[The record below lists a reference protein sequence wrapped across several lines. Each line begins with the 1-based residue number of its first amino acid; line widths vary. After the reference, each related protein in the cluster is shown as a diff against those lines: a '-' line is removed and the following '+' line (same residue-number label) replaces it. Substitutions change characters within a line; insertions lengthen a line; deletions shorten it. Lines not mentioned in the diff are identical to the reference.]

1 VVGMSEAT
9 FYDNV
14 TPALAAG
21 DYQVIVQDTV
31 TVAGDSGTPASYAT
45 VQRFRVAGSRTGLG
59 PGDVVAMSPPSGE
72 SGSYGLWL
80 PHVVL
85 AQRTLPWQVPIADTA
100 SSQGGPAQ
108 PWLAL
113 LLLTRQEI
121 DVAGSPPAAGTTGT
135 QTVPLS
141 ACLTPP
147 SGTLGPVA
155 TTGQSTLL
163 QEQPSL
169 TCTVVDIT
177 AAAFSGV
184 VPEAAELA
192 FLAHARQVSTAGQ
205 EDLGVPAPGWYSV
218 VAGNRLPTGASD
230 NVYIAHLVSLEGFAS
245 YLPGNAVPA
254 GNTLVRLISLAS
266 WTFTSTT
273 GTGDFGYLMG
283 QLNIAPLTVPVTVTG
298 TDTASQL
305 VAGAV
310 ADGYTLL
317 SYTTRLGEQTAA
329 WYRGPL
335 LPKPVTANPQPAYP
349 AAAAALIYDPATGM
363 FDASYAAAWEIG
375 RLLTLAN
382 GPVASSL
389 ASWVA
394 AAASAVRLLAGRVGT
409 SVGPDGAIT
418 GQPAAADAL
427 AAGAWQRAARRLIG
441 ERVAPAVLRLG
452 AGRRASGLSGPSRP
466 SGPPPGAAADPAGP
480 RGGEPAA
487 QQVPRHEA
495 LRQLAM
501 APAAQPTIA
510 TQAGAPPDDVSAWL
524 TNLQQLIG
532 VPFGYLVPDARM
544 LPPESIRFFAVDPNW
559 TAALTDG
566 VLSLAAKTAPAA
578 AATAT
583 LRPAALAAAATTTG
597 YSGFLLRSAAV
608 SSWPGMTVAGYADS
622 QTATPLTLV
631 RIERLAP
638 TVLIGLFA
646 GLVQHVELTE
656 PRQQL
661 HFGVSQVTDGF
672 ALPLRWIDAANAGGP
687 TGDPP
692 APVTLRPD
700 SARSVIDIGATET
713 SVSQNLTSAYE
724 AAQQQVPQLTPAGF
738 SLQFLQDTES
748 QAFTV
753 QVTA

>member
-9 FYDNV
+9 FYDSV
-14 TPALAAG
+14 TPALGPG

-31 TVAGDSGTPASYAT
+31 TVAGESGTPASYAS

-59 PGDVVAMSPPSGE
+59 PGDVVAMSPPSGG

-85 AQRTLPWQVPIADTA
+85 AQRTLPWQVPIAGPS
-100 SSQGGPAQ
+100 SSQSGPAQ

-113 LLLTRQEI
+113 LLLTREEI

-135 QTVPLS
+135 QSVPLA
-141 ACLTPP
+141 ACLAPP

-169 TCTVVDIT
+169 TCSVVDVT
-177 AAAFSGV
+177 AAAFSAV

-245 YLPGNAVPA
+245 YLPGNTLPA
-254 GNTLVRLISLAS
+254 GDTLVRLISLAS

-283 QLNIAPLTVPVTVTG
+283 QLDIAPLTVPVTVTG

-317 SYTTRLGEQTAA
+317 GYTTRLGEQTAA

-335 LPKPVTANPQPAYP
+335 LPSPVTANPQPAYP
-349 AAAAALIYDPATGM
+349 AAAAALIYDAATGM
-363 FDASYAAAWEIG
+363 FNTSYAAAWEIG

-389 ASWVA
+389 AGWVA
-394 AAASAVRLLAGRVGT
+394 AAASAVRLLAGRGGT
-409 SVGPDGAIT
+409 
-418 GQPAAADAL
+418 AADPAVVPVAASAL
-427 AAGAWQRAARRLIG
+427 ATGDRQRAARRLIG

-452 AGRRASGLSGPSRP
+452 AGRPAAAP
-466 SGPPPGAAADPAGP
+466 SGPPPDGAAASASPS
-480 RGGEPAA
+480 GGEPRVA
-487 QQVPRHEA
+487 QAPRHQA
-495 LRQLAM
+495 LRQLAI
-501 APAAQPTIA
+501 APAAQPAIA
-510 TQAGAPPDDVSAWL
+510 AQAGSPPDDVSAWL

-532 VPFGYLVPDARM
+532 IPFGYLVPDARM

-559 TAALTDG
+559 TAAVTDG
-566 VLSLAAKTAPAA
+566 VLSLAAKTAPTA

-583 LRPAALAAAATTTG
+583 LRPAALAAAAMTTG

-608 SSWPGMTVAGYADS
+608 SGWPGMTVAGYADP

-661 HFGVSQVTDGF
+661 HFGVSQATNGF
-672 ALPLRWIDAANAGGP
+672 AVTLRWIDAANAGVQS
-687 TGDPP
+687 TSDP
-692 APVTLRPD
+692 AVPVVLRQDP
-700 SARSVIDIGATET
+700 ARSVIDIGATET
-713 SVSQNLTSAYE
+713 SVIQNLTQAYE
-724 AAQQQVPQLTPAGF
+724 AAKQQTPQLTPAGF

>member
-1 VVGMSEAT
+1 MSEAT
-9 FYDNV
+9 FYDSV
-14 TPALAAG
+14 TPALAPG
-21 DYQVIVQDTV
+21 DYQIIVQDTV
-31 TVAGDSGTPASYAT
+31 TVAGESGTPASYAS

-59 PGDVVAMSPPSGE
+59 PGDIVAVSPPSGA

-80 PHVVL
+80 PYVVL
-85 AQRTLPWQVPIADTA
+85 AQRTLPWQVPIADGA
-100 SSQGGPAQ
+100 APGQGGPAQ

-113 LLLTRQEI
+113 LLFTRPEI

-147 SGTLGPVA
+147 SGTLGPAA
-155 TTGQSTLL
+155 TKGQSTLL

-169 TCTVVDIT
+169 TCSVIDVT
-177 AAAFSGV
+177 AAAFSAV
-184 VPEAAELA
+184 VPQAAELPL
-192 FLAHARQVSTAGQ
+192 LAHARQVSTAGQ
-205 EDLGVPAPGWYSV
+205 EDLGVPTPGWYSV
-218 VAGNRLPTGASD
+218 VAGNRLPTGATD
-230 NVYIAHLVSLEGFAS
+230 DTYIAHLVSLEGFAS
-245 YLPGNAVPA
+245 YLPGNALPA

-283 QLNIAPLTVPVTVTG
+283 QLDIAPLTVPVTVTG

-305 VAGAV
+305 VASAV
-310 ADGYTLL
+310 AGGYTLL
-317 SYTTRLGEQTAA
+317 GYTTRLGEQTAA

-335 LPKPVTANPQPAYP
+335 LPSPVTANPQPAYP

-363 FDASYAAAWEIG
+363 FDASYAAAWEVG

-389 ASWVA
+389 AGWVA
-394 AAASAVRLLAGRVGT
+394 DAASAVRLLAGRGGT
-409 SVGPDGAIT
+409 ADG
-418 GQPAAADAL
+418 QAAADAL
-427 AAGAWQRAARRLIG
+427 APGARQRAARRLIG
-441 ERVAPAVLRLG
+441 ERAAPAVLRLG
-452 AGRRASGLSGPSRP
+452 TGRPASGSVSNGSASSG
-466 SGPPPGAAADPAGP
+466 
-480 RGGEPAA
+480 GGEPRVRQA
-487 QQVPRHEA
+487 PRHEA
-495 LRQLAM
+495 LRRLAA
-501 APAAQPTIA
+501 APAAQPAIA
-510 TQAGAPPDDVSAWL
+510 AQAGPPPDDVSAWL
-524 TNLQQLIG
+524 ANLQRLIG
-532 VPFGYLVPDARM
+532 IPFGYLVPDARM
-544 LPPESIRFFAVDPNW
+544 LPAESIRFFAVDPNW

-583 LRPAALAAAATTTG
+583 LRPAALAAAAPTTG

-608 SSWPGMTVAGYADS
+608 AGWPGMAVAGYADP
-622 QTATPLTLV
+622 QTATPLALV

-661 HFGVSQVTDGF
+661 HFGVSQATSGPTVT
-672 ALPLRWIDAANAGGP
+672 LRWIDATNGAGVQL
-687 TGDPP
+687 TGDPT
-692 APVTLRPD
+692 APVVLRPD
-700 SARSVIDIGATET
+700 TARTVIDIGATET
-713 SVSQNLTSAYE
+713 SVIQNLTPAYQALE
-724 AAQQQVPQLTPAGF
+724 QQVPRLTPAGF

-753 QVTA
+753 QVTT